1 MGHEMKK
8 MPVQQAQRKRGLAIF
23 KWGCLTI
30 VILGLLC
37 LLSGWLFFQAQRQKW
52 TDERPM
58 AVELSRENSVRPP
71 DGARLYRDTRRALE
85 SDSAQTLQFDDG
97 EFNALLHQAPEFK
110 SIASQMAV
118 QLQDDSLLARMSLP
132 LQGVPGFAG
141 RYLNGDFV
149 FTVQIDQGVPQLKLR
164 SGSVRGK
171 PVPERFLNQINQ
183 YGQKELLQRLEAQA
197 DLKRIESLRI
207 ENGKL
212 ILQLNSR

>member
-1 MGHEMKK
+1 MKK
-8 MPVQQAQRKRGLAIF
+8 QSVSQTPQKRGLVVL

-37 LLSGWLFFQAQRQKW
+37 LLSVWLFFRAQRQKW
-52 TDERPM
+52 TAEQPM
-58 AVELSRENSVRPP
+58 AVELPREHSARPP
-71 DGARLYRDTRRALE
+71 DGARIYRDTRRALE
-85 SDSAQTLQFDDG
+85 SSSAQILQFDDG
-97 EFNALLHQAPEFK
+97 ELHALLKHAPEFK
-110 SIASQMAV
+110 SITSQMAL
-118 QLQDDSLLARMSLP
+118 QLQEDSLLTRMSLP
-132 LQGVPGFAG
+132 LQGIPGFEG

-149 FTVQIDQGVPQLKLR
+149 FTVQIEQGMPQLNLR
-164 SGSVRGK
+164 SGTVHGK
-171 PVPERFLNQINQ
+171 SVPERFLNQINQ